1 MFVKHLSSLPR
12 YLHIIGYCVFLPVLA
27 TIISV
32 DVVMRYAFSAPLSWG
47 LELSKYVM
55 LVMFLMGLLYSFQ
68 SDVHIRVDIIYDRL
82 PAKFR
87 RFLSVL
93 TNICIAFIF
102 VLILSKSTEE
112 MLFARKVD
120 MTTPELEMRM
130 WWFYLVVMAASACMT
145 FYALIEAVLTATGRT
160 SPAQSADD
168 REE

>member
-12 YLHIIGYCVFLPVLA
+12 YLHMIGYCVLLPVLA

-82 PAKFR
+82 PARFR

-93 TNICIAFIF
+93 INISIAFIF
-102 VLILSKSTEE
+102 VLIVTKSAEE
-112 MLFARKVD
+112 MAFARKVA
-120 MTTPELEMRM
+120 MTTPELEMRV
-130 WWFYLVVMAASACMT
+130 WWFYLVVMATGICMT
-145 FYALIEAVLTATGRT
+145 LYALVEAVLIAIGRRT
-160 SPAQSADD
+160 PAHPLDD
-168 REE
+168 AEE